1 MLVLRK
7 NRPLTQGGGFSFSGE
22 VRIVAALRVVSLSG
36 DLDTYTLASTRQL
49 LSRVEGPCVI
59 DLTDVR
65 IIDAATLGEIVRLK
79 KRLAPQRVVLAGA
92 NRHVRRVL
100 AVLQFE
106 RMFEIVERP
115 EDATAS

>member
-1 MLVLRK
+1 MGRRVL
-7 NRPLTQGGGFSFSGE
+7 LFLE

-49 LSRVEGPCVI
+49 LSRVDGPCVI

-115 EDATAS
+115 EDASAS